1 MSTPDEDKTVRTG
14 ILAVRGWDIDRYRY
28 RQREIYVYAYILP
41 TVKAWIGIYIYI
53 DRYIYIEYGEDGL
66 SSPRGDILTLHTP
79 ERFLSEP

>member
-1 MSTPDEDKTVRTG
+1 MSTPYEDKTVRTG

-53 DRYIYIEYGEDGL
+53 
-66 SSPRGDILTLHTP
+66 
-79 ERFLSEP
+79 